1 MDVIEDENVVFE
13 EGQLVKFQVEQKVF
27 RNEELWWKAKLYCS
41 DFDGDDVFIMVK
53 KPRKRQIEETDKIR

>member
-13 EGQLVKFQVEQKVF
+13 EGQLVKFQIEQKLV
-27 RNEELWWKAKLYCS
+27 RNEEVWWKAKLYSS

-53 KPRKRQIEETDKIR
+53 KPRKRQKEENDKIR